1 MYRQLTKLL
10 LKQNFSLKRL
20 LGFDFKKS
28 KTKAILIGIAILY
41 ALVVFVGAIGFM
53 FFNLGELLHDIGQTE
68 MMLSFL
74 TVYSIGLS
82 IMIVLLRASGYLFY
96 YKDYDILAPL
106 PIHPRTILLSKISVM
121 MIMLYFSSFLFTLP
135 IVFSYFYWT
144 GFNIIG
150 FIFYLIGFIFL
161 PLVPVI
167 VMSFLSLLIAMATAK
182 FRHSKLISIIIL
194 FAATIGLLVGSFSV
208 NEVDTNPLTGQINL
222 FSGIS
227 NAYPPFEWFIN
238 AIHQQSIIDLLL
250 LVGTHGIALFLFIVL
265 LQSLVQKTNQRG
277 VRSNIRKNNK
287 EIKYQEQSVLKTLVQ
302 KEFKKYFNSILY
314 AVNSGIGPVML
325 IVLSVASLF
334 YRSQIEDVLAQMA
347 GVDMDIEILILAFIS
362 FCIAMTYT
370 PAISL
375 SLEGKNFWIIKS
387 LPIKAETVVL
397 SKIVF
402 NLILCV
408 PIAITSIIL
417 FGISIGISAI
427 SQFILIGLVIVF
439 AVLIS
444 TFDAIVNLH
453 VPKFDYVNEQEVV
466 KQSAGAILGIFGG
479 FAFIAINGVF
489 YYFMSDVTTFTMITL
504 LMIAVNLIMLAPLI
518 YYVKTK
524 SATLFDRMKA

>member
-1 MYRQLTKLL
+1 MYKKLTKLL

-20 LGFDFKKS
+20 LGFDFKQS

-41 ALVVFVGAIGFM
+41 ALIVFIGAIGFM
-53 FFNLGELLHDIGQTE
+53 FFNLGELLNSIGQTE
-68 MMLSFL
+68 MLLSFL

-106 PIHPRTILLSKISVM
+106 PIHPRTILVSKLSVM
-121 MIMLYFSSFLFTLP
+121 LIMLYFSSFLFTLP
-135 IVFSYFYWT
+135 IIFSYFYWT

-150 FIFYLIGFIFL
+150 FLFYLIGFIFL
-161 PLVPVI
+161 PIIPVI
-167 VMSFLSLLIAMATAK
+167 VMSFVSLLIAMATAK

-208 NEVDTNPLTGQINL
+208 NGGDTNPLTGQIDL

-227 NAYPPFEWFIN
+227 KAYPPFQWFID
-238 AIHQQSIIDLLL
+238 AIHQQSIVDLLL
-250 LVGTHGIALFLFIVL
+250 LVGTHAIALFLFVML
-265 LQSLVQKTNQRG
+265 LEGLVQKTNQRG
-277 VRSNIRKNNK
+277 VRTNIKKNNK
-287 EIKYQEQSVLKTLVQ
+287 EIKYQEKSVLQTLVQ

-334 YRSQIEDVLAQMA
+334 YKSQIEDILAQMA
-347 GVDMDIEILILAFIS
+347 GVNLDVEILILAFVS

-387 LPIKAETVVL
+387 LPIKAETVVF

-408 PIAITSIIL
+408 PIAIISILL
-417 FGISIGISAI
+417 FGISIGFSAVN
-427 SQFILIGLVIVF
+427 QFILIGLVIVF

-453 VPKFDYVNEQEVV
+453 VPKFDYVNEQEIV
-466 KQSAGAILGIFGG
+466 KQSAGALLGVFGG
-479 FAFIAINGVF
+479 FALIAINGIF
-489 YYFMSDVTTFTMITL
+489 YYFMNDVSSFTIITL
-504 LMIAVNLIMLAPLI
+504 LMILLNLIMLAPML
-518 YYVKTK
+518 YYIKTK
-524 SATLFDRMKA
+524 SSILFENMKA